1 MDLAYIDAHCHAD
14 LLLQSDDRFP
24 EAYRIRQCGGISWSY
39 PEGIATRQDYPGYW
53 NQLRGLAERLSDEGL
68 PFYYLIGIHPR
79 CIPDDLQ
86 AERELPGALAQA
98 MHHHLADPLCLGLG
112 EIGLDGASQTE
123 KRILCWQ
130 LDFAADHLPEDKR
143 IGLHSPRADKEPV
156 TREILDLL
164 RGYRSLKGRM
174 LIDHVT
180 PQTYPLIMEEDVST
194 VGMTLQPGK
203 TPVEDLV
210 RFIREDPSRA
220 QHVVLNSDSSKAIS
234 EWFLNLL
241 DNPDTLLREEVCRL
255 LLDNARGFYCL

>member
-1 MDLAYIDAHCHAD
+1 MDLEYIDAHCHAD
-14 LLLQSDDRFP
+14 LLLQRDDRFP

-39 PEGIATRQDYPGYW
+39 PEGIASWQDYPDYW
-53 NQLRGLAERLSDEGL
+53 NRLRALAERLSDEGI
-68 PFYYLIGIHPR
+68 PFFYLIGIHPR
-79 CIPDDLQ
+79 CIPDDLKV
-86 AERELPGALAQA
+86 EREIPEALAQA

-112 EIGLDGASQTE
+112 EIGLDGASDSE
-123 KRILCWQ
+123 KRVLCWQ
-130 LDFAADHLPEDKR
+130 LDLAAHHLPENKR
-143 IGLHSPRADKEPV
+143 IGLHTPRASKEQV

-164 RGYRSLKGRM
+164 RGYTSLKSRL

-180 PQTYPLIMEEDVST
+180 PQTYPLIREEGYSP

-203 TPVEDLV
+203 TSVEDLA

-220 QHVVLNSDSSKAIS
+220 QSVVLNSDSAKTIS

-255 LLDNARGFYCL
+255 LLDNARDFYGL